1 MQLVVAMGV
10 VMINLRFCALIIQ
23 QYFLPEALV
32 DQLYRIP
39 IVYPDLLALNFKV
52 LMQLHRFTTV
62 HMQSVDRFLIRFS
75 LLLYSMEFQV
85 VALGRIFEMIVAH
98 VHRVKSQM
106 EFPSLMRWLVAIVP
120 TI

>member
-62 HMQSVDRFLIRFS
+62 HMQSVDRFLIRF
-75 LLLYSMEFQV
+75 LLLYSMEF
-85 VALGRIFEMIVAH
+85 VALRRIFEMIVAH